1 MGQVK
6 IKGRRLVRR
15 NSKKREP
22 PRAIGQD
29 IQQAVPPKK
38 PKKVTIAKASTRKI
52 ATRSSSKAPEGGEG
66 GAETGKGRSE
76 EEQAGGEDIGREL
89 WEVAKG
95 GTEKEAQGSGTDDP
109 VDIRR
114 DSPRTSRAEHGK
126 HDLQGAMLDM
136 IRWRKGRRRKAR
148 QVKPSYSIRYA
159 LGWEEQSSKDI
170 PPTQSTPSPTTPG
183 SPIST
188 YPPSSTIPPP
198 SPLHVHIRLSEKQLC
213 PCRSQASRF
222 QPRARA
228 TFRGA
233 PLPLTIFNEAWQDKV
248 ILHTAEKRVKSDT
261 GDTDRYTGYPYPSKY
276 LQTYQEWS
284 INHQGFLAAVRKIPT
299 HANLAAWLVAH
310 KQNSN
315 MIIWREGYMTALR
328 YDIHV
333 RNNALTHRVALP
345 NRTLSVANFSVLRK
359 EILLKVHAKAIRFG
373 ETDFPDNPYAAGACR
388 FGWDPTTGQPP
399 AKKDDPSTKTP
410 LHLQHHTAKGN
421 SKPGPDTPKGP
432 SGTNQPQRQGA
443 RVQPLR
449 CAKKS
454 GLLAQ
459 RSGLSL
465 HPQAK

>member
-1 MGQVK
+1 MFNLIAGTTAAVKQAAGMEPSSPGSQGAERSNGTGENQRPQTGQEEQQEE
-6 IKGRRLVRR
+6 GTTQG
-15 NSKKREP
+15 
-22 PRAIGQD
+22 IGQD

-188 YPPSSTIPPP
+188 SPPSSTIPPP

-228 TFRGA
+228 TFRG
-233 PLPLTIFNEAWQDKV
+233 
-248 ILHTAEKRVKSDT
+248 
-261 GDTDRYTGYPYPSKY
+261 
-276 LQTYQEWS
+276 
-284 INHQGFLAAVRKIPT
+284 
-299 HANLAAWLVAH
+299 
-310 KQNSN
+310 
-315 MIIWREGYMTALR
+315 
-328 YDIHV
+328 
-333 RNNALTHRVALP
+333 
-345 NRTLSVANFSVLRK
+345 
-359 EILLKVHAKAIRFG
+359 
-373 ETDFPDNPYAAGACR
+373 
-388 FGWDPTTGQPP
+388 
-399 AKKDDPSTKTP
+399 
-410 LHLQHHTAKGN
+410 
-421 SKPGPDTPKGP
+421 
-432 SGTNQPQRQGA
+432 
-443 RVQPLR
+443 
-449 CAKKS
+449 
-454 GLLAQ
+454 
-459 RSGLSL
+459 
-465 HPQAK
+465 